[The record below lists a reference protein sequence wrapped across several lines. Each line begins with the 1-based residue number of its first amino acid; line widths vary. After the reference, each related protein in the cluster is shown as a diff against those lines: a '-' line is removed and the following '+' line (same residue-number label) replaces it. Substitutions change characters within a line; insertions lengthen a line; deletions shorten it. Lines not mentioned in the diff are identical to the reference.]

1 MGRHHRIDAFAK
13 GGHFVNPRAGGLSVG
28 TVLLLAWLLP
38 PLFFFGPTAGISQES
53 RPDSGAAS
61 DQETAPE
68 NPPFPQT
75 DDQPLRYR
83 YWMVPDGKIDQWP
96 WGNEKYYPIPYEQFT
111 ALMNARTAQLPRGK
125 GEELPTGVK
134 ELRLR
139 ASYRDGRLCDGQGEV
154 FFTKRE
160 QIGEGGTVREP
171 SKELIPFETLSFA
184 AGALKW
190 EDGADAT
197 LGLYPDGHI
206 YLTRTD
212 GEHLSFEWSQQGTV
226 EETGEVIFEL
236 SFPPSPVTSLT
247 VELPGD
253 VKPMSDGAL
262 LIRHGGASKET
273 FQEWRLFPGTS
284 ETARLTLVPVSE
296 TADLRNK
303 TGYRQELDCRLAE
316 EGTEIKSRFIFDG
329 SGEPS
334 DRLTLI
340 LDQPLVL
347 QSAVWKQSDQP
358 IDNLRP
364 EGGFGTTTYQIPFPA
379 KRPPGGFDLL
389 VTAIA
394 PSDPALAGQT
404 TFQAQIPG
412 VRLLSDALFWRET
425 TLRLDVVRPLSVLSF
440 DRNEMVQAFDRF
452 TTSGDDQEG
461 FVFKFFEPNAS
472 LAALIGKTEPSPVF
486 SSAHQIQ
493 FDFQEIRSQSR
504 LQLAGLYDRLEIPI
518 ADHWQIETVRGQGG
532 LPLNWVVRENDKGR
546 ELILS
551 LHHAAAEARTEG
563 EDGQAPEQAPQF
575 PVIEMV
581 GRYTGEISERLPVD
595 SLVPIDVTKQP
606 FGAHLITFSV
616 PAQYRVRWFD
626 PAGRPMEPRRCD
638 EALTRS
644 LFSKPQSGLALRI
657 GNDTSAVSVEF
668 VREEP
673 SFQGEAHGTITVRND
688 YVTEQWRFRVTP
700 PASGRVDQVLI
711 AFHHSDAGVFGST
724 WDETEW
730 EWNLAGESEHA
741 FQVTHLS
748 EEDRYALGL
757 GVHAH
762 VWEFRP
768 LTSRSAAFEILAV
781 RSHPLRDDEPF
792 PLPSFL
798 RTDQQTGEIVIAAEE
813 TSQINLNPVNLRPI
827 PVPLPKAGEYETALG
842 AFSYDP
848 NRLEESREPAYITL
862 SGNKE
867 TPPRKAAWC
876 WFMRLD
882 TLLEPDQTAR
892 NYLSVFLENAGKK
905 DLRVTLPAGI
915 TTDSIQE
922 VRINGERVT
931 WYPESDAAAT
941 IGEAS
946 EQNRPDSKK
955 GNSLSVLLPDRERYV
970 TFCLIY
976 SHPCPAL
983 KIYQKITP
991 RVPQL
996 DIEVLSGDWNVWIP
1010 PEYAARQANI
1020 SGWRAL
1026 LRELPDPKTMGQW
1039 FVDHN
1044 PLSGS
1049 AVGNAERIETIRKRS
1064 DYFFRQLGN
1073 SDFYTQCVAI
1083 KKGRAASQALSSEN
1097 ASDITSGG
1105 ASQQPVTWGDL
1116 LTTPEILRLL
1126 FPENVP
1132 QIVVNR
1138 TAMGKGRI
1146 LPTTEVTP
1154 SDNLTGTARAMEM
1167 TDPWGL
1173 VFIFLTPDLV
1183 YVTTNQERQ
1192 ELGTDLM
1199 PLGNDRVWTVRNTP
1213 AIRELI
1219 HNIEA
1224 GSSPQ
1229 RISARSWNEET
1240 MGSVT
1245 PWKTDPFSIGF
1256 PIVAQGWRQFC
1267 VTLDE
1272 AAEGVDIVN
1281 QPQMAIWKW
1290 IFFLATVVLTWRGP
1304 LSNRPFL
1311 ILLLGG
1317 TLSVFHYLSP
1327 LGMTIAVGVLL
1338 GTLYSLCIGC
1348 FRPAHRRETAI
1359 PPTEVEESEVGYV
1372 KSQYIPERLPTE
1384 ERRLLGI
1391 HKDDHKGDKTA
1402 GGTRADDSRN
1412 DDTPTVVTAGLR
1424 QEDNDDQT
1432 KVTVIQAEGKPR
1444 QAEDQ
1449 RADNTNRPQTSPPA
1463 DSSERGG
1470 ESDSPEDTPLP

>member
-1 MGRHHRIDAFAK
+1 MGRHHRFNAFAK
-13 GGHFVNPRAGGLSVG
+13 RSSPGNLRAGGLCVG
-28 TVLLLAWLLP
+28 AVLLFVWLLSP
-38 PLFFFGPTAGISQES
+38 VPFFGLAAGVSQES
-53 RPDSGAAS
+53 RPDHEAVS
-61 DQETAPE
+61 DQNPAPE
-68 NPPFPQT
+68 PTAFPKTEEQH
-75 DDQPLRYR
+75 LRYR

-96 WGNEKYYPIPYEQFT
+96 WGSEKYYPIPYEQFS
-111 ALMNARTAQLPRGK
+111 ALMDARTALPPGEE
-125 GEELPTGVK
+125 GEELPSSVK

-139 ASYRDGRLCDGQGEV
+139 AIYRDGRLCDGQGEV
-154 FFTKRE
+154 FF
-160 QIGEGGTVREP
+160 
-171 SKELIPFETLSFA
+171 SKKEYADNSDATQAHPRELIPFETLSFA
-184 AGALKW
+184 TGALKW
-190 EDGADAT
+190 EDGTDAT
-197 LGLYPDGHI
+197 LGLYPNGRI
-206 YLTRTD
+206 YLSRTD

-226 EETGEVIFEL
+226 NGTGEVIFEL
-236 SFPPSPVTSLT
+236 SFLPSPVTSLT
-247 VELPGD
+247 VELPND
-253 VKPMSDGAL
+253 VKPMCDGAL
-262 LIRHGGASKET
+262 LLRHSGASKEA
-273 FQEWRLFPGTS
+273 FQVWRLFPGTS
-284 ETARLTLVPVSE
+284 EKARLTLVPVSE

-329 SGEPS
+329 IGEPS

-347 QSAVWKQSDQP
+347 KSAVWKHSDHP

-379 KRPPGGFDLL
+379 KRPPEGLDLL

-394 PSDPALAGQT
+394 PSEPALAGQS

-440 DRNEMVQAFDRF
+440 DRNEMIQAFDRF
-452 TTSGDDQEG
+452 TTSGEDQEG

-472 LAALIGKTEPSPVF
+472 LAILLGKTEPSPIF

-518 ADHWQIETVRGQGG
+518 ADHWQIETVRGQEG
-532 LPLNWVVRENDKGR
+532 LPLNWVVRENEKGR

-551 LHHAAAEARTEG
+551 LRHAAAEAKTDTEDR
-563 EDGQAPEQAPQF
+563 ETSEQATNF

-595 SLVPIDVTKQP
+595 SLVPIDVSKQP
-606 FGAHLITFSV
+606 FGDHLISFSV

-644 LFSKPQSGLALRI
+644 LFSNPQSGLALRI

-798 RTDQQTGEIVIAAEE
+798 RTDQQVGEIVIAAEE
-813 TSQINLNPVNLRPI
+813 TSQINLNPVNLRSI

-848 NRLEESREPAYITL
+848 NRLDENREPSYITL

-867 TPPRKAAWC
+867 SPPRKAAWC

-905 DLRVTLPAGI
+905 DLCVTLPTGI

-922 VRINGERVT
+922 VRINGERAT
-931 WYPESDAAAT
+931 WYPESDGAALFS
-941 IGEAS
+941 EAS
-946 EQNRPDSKK
+946 GQNHPDTKK

-983 KIYQKITP
+983 EIYQKVTP

-1010 PEYAARQANI
+1010 PEYAARQTNI
-1020 SGWRAL
+1020 SGWHAL
-1026 LRELPDPKTMGQW
+1026 LRELPDPKTIGQW
-1039 FVDHN
+1039 FVDHS

-1073 SDFYTQCVAI
+1073 SDFYTQCVSI
-1083 KKGRAASQALSSEN
+1083 KKARATSQALSSEN
-1097 ASDITSGG
+1097 ASDLASGG
-1105 ASQQPVTWGDL
+1105 TSQQPVTWGDL
-1116 LTTPEILRLL
+1116 LATPEILRLL

-1138 TAMGKGRI
+1138 AAMGKGRI

-1154 SDNLTGTARAMEM
+1154 SDNVTGTARALEM
-1167 TDPWGL
+1167 TEPWGL

-1192 ELGTDLM
+1192 ELGTDLV

-1213 AIRELI
+1213 NIRELI
-1219 HNIEA
+1219 RNIET

-1229 RISARSWNEET
+1229 RISAKSWNEET

-1272 AAEGVDIVN
+1272 AAEGIDIIN

-1290 IFFLATVVLTWRGP
+1290 LFFLATVVLTWRGP
-1304 LSNRPFL
+1304 LSTRPFL
-1311 ILLLGG
+1311 IFLFGG

-1338 GTLYSLCIGC
+1338 GALYSLCIGC
-1348 FRPAHRRETAI
+1348 FRPAEKREKVPVTAEA
-1359 PPTEVEESEVGYV
+1359 EVEESEVGYV

-1391 HKDDHKGDKTA
+1391 RKEDKTA
-1402 GGTRADDSRN
+1402 GGSTAGDSPN
-1412 DDTPTVVTAGLR
+1412 DDAPTVVTAGLR
-1424 QEDNDDQT
+1424 QEDDDDVT
-1432 KVTVIQAEGKPR
+1432 KVTVLPAEEKQR
-1444 QAEDQ
+1444 HSEDQ
-1449 RADNTNRPQTSPPA
+1449 KA
-1463 DSSERGG
+1463 DSTKIRKDLLLTEGSEHGG
-1470 ESDSPEDTPLP
+1470 ESDSPAGANTPLP